1 MNAQGFFLLALEGG
15 GTRSQ
20 AAILD
25 FEGHCLQISDSA
37 DVNTN
42 FTSHQAAEQA
52 VLAAVSGVIQQAS
65 IPGGSITHFASAL
78 VGPRFGPE
86 LLGSILPQ
94 ASYHYYGERQ
104 VVFARAGIYRPHGV
118 AVVAATGATAWGVRR
133 DDGRQAAF
141 GGWGSLLGD
150 EGSAYAAGLLGLRMA
165 VRAYEG
171 REPAPTRLVE
181 RICQH
186 LGLTR
191 ETFHSGL
198 VRLAYQKPL
207 SRAEIASLAGVVT
220 RLAAEGDAPAL
231 RIVAKV
237 SGDLAALA
245 LHAARQLFN
254 GEESFDVAASG
265 GLLNAGEM
273 ILGPLRA
280 GLAQEFP
287 NARLVVGNEAPAV
300 ALGQLAL
307 YDISVSNGKR
317 KKAKDNSQTQ
327 EGEEC

>member
-1 MNAQGFFLLALEGG
+1 LDAQGIFLLALEGG

-52 VLAAVSGVIQQAS
+52 VLTAVSEALQQAGIS
-65 IPGGSITHFASAL
+65 GGSITHFASAL

-86 LLGSILPQ
+86 LLGSILPHT
-94 ASYHYYGERQ
+94 SYHYYGEGQ
-104 VVFARAGIYRPHGV
+104 VVFARAGFYRPHGV

-133 DDGRQAAF
+133 DDGRRVAF

-150 EGSAYAAGLLGLRMA
+150 EGSAYAAGLLGLRTA
-165 VRAYEG
+165 VRAFEG
-171 REPAPTRLVE
+171 REPAPTQLVE
-181 RICQH
+181 GICQH

-207 SRAEIASLAGVVT
+207 SRAEIASLASVVT
-220 RLAAEGDAPAL
+220 CLAAEGDVPAS

-245 LHAARQLFN
+245 LHAARQLFS
-254 GEESFDVAASG
+254 GEESFDVAAAG
-265 GLLNAGEM
+265 GLLKAGEM
-273 ILGPLRA
+273 ILGPLRV
-280 GLAQEFP
+280 GLAREFP
-287 NARLVVGNEAPAV
+287 QARLVIGEEAPAV
-300 ALGQLAL
+300 ALGKLAL
-307 YDISVSNGKR
+307 HDLLRSPG
-317 KKAKDNSQTQ
+317 ALSQH
-327 EGEEC
+327 GSL

>member
-1 MNAQGFFLLALEGG
+1 LNAQGNFLLALEGG

-25 FEGHCLQISDSA
+25 FEGHCVQISDSA

-52 VLAAVSGVIQQAS
+52 VLAAVSGALQQAG
-65 IPGGSITHFASAL
+65 IPGSSITHFASAL
-78 VGPRFGPE
+78 VGPHFGPE
-86 LLGSILPQ
+86 LLGKLLPH
-94 ASYHYYGERQ
+94 ASYHYYGEGR

-118 AVVAATGATAWGVRR
+118 AVVAATGATSWGVRR

-150 EGSAYAAGLLGLRMA
+150 EGSAYAAGLLGLRTA
-165 VRAYEG
+165 VRAFEG
-171 REPAPTRLVE
+171 REPAPTQLVE
-181 RICQH
+181 RICQY

-191 ETFHSGL
+191 ETFSSGL

-207 SRAEIASLAGVVT
+207 SRAEIAALASVVT
-220 RLAAEGDAPAL
+220 HLAAEGDEPAL

-237 SGDLAALA
+237 SGDLATLA
-245 LHAARQLFN
+245 LHAARQLFRA
-254 GEESFDVAASG
+254 EESFDVAAAG

-273 ILGPLRA
+273 ILNPLRA
-280 GLAQEFP
+280 GLAREFP
-287 NARLVVGNEAPAV
+287 HARLVVGTEEPAV
-300 ALGQLAL
+300 ALGRLAITDL
-307 YDISVSNGKR
+307 SPLPPSPKR
-317 KKAKDNSQTQ
+317 R
-327 EGEEC
+327 GG